1 MRRTLPAVF
10 FAAVFVVALTGGA
23 ALANDTGGTGNQYKP
38 GDVQKFNTLAKLLK
52 GSTGQSAVSS
62 KNSDNK
68 KAKSYKS
75 GNGNGSSKKALKS
88 RNGNQKK
95 SSYAKHH
102 KYSKS
107 VHKKVRNGKKPS
119 RSVKS

>member
-10 FAAVFVVALTGGA
+10 FAAIFAIALTGGA
-23 ALANDTGGTGNQYKP
+23 ALANDTGGAGNQYKP

-75 GNGNGSSKKALKS
+75 SKGSGKKTVKS
-88 RNGNQKK
+88 RNSNHKK
-95 SSYAKHH
+95 SSYSKHH

-107 VHKKVRNGKKPS
+107 VHKKVKNGKKPS